1 MRSDE
6 GSGMKIPLSLSVYE
20 HAAALI
26 GATPWEAS
34 RDADVCHRAHRE
46 AWLLYRH
53 FPVVVGIDIY
63 NLEAEAYGCE
73 VRRPAGTGIPA
84 ITEPI
89 ASSCGE
95 AAELPLLDPSA
106 GRIPMMIEVGQRLLS
121 EFPEADVRIPVS
133 GPFSVAQ
140 SVVGLNRLMEDV
152 ALAPDQVRS
161 MLEHLVDG
169 QVRFARAV
177 IEAGLGVAF
186 FESAAAPPLLSPR
199 SFREI
204 EAPPLQRAMREGG
217 EIAGASIPCIIGG
230 NTAPI
235 VPELLATGTGFLIC
249 PAETDR
255 KAFLAATMD
264 APEVKVRVNLDP
276 AVYTSGS
283 DADIIAAIDEVIAL
297 AERRPNVLLGTGAI
311 PYETPSENLLLM
323 KGYCGG

>member
-1 MRSDE
+1 
-6 GSGMKIPLSLSVYE
+6 MKIALSLSVYE

-26 GATPWEAS
+26 DVTPWGAS
-34 RDADVCHRAHRE
+34 RDEELCFEAHRE
-46 AWLLYRH
+46 AWLLYEH

-84 ITEPI
+84 VTEPI
-89 ASSCGE
+89 VSSCAE
-95 AAELPLLDPSA
+95 AGALPLLDPST
-106 GRIPMMIEVGQRLLS
+106 GRIPMMIEVGQRLAG

-140 SVVGLNRLMEDV
+140 SIVGLSGVIMDV
-152 ALAPDQVRS
+152 ALAPEAVRA

-199 SFREI
+199 AFREV
-204 EAPPLQRAMREGG
+204 EAAPLQRAMHEVG
-217 EIAGASIPCIIGG
+217 EIADASIPCIIGG
-230 NTAPI
+230 DTAPI

-255 KAFLAATMD
+255 NAFLEATAD

-276 AVYTSGS
+276 AVYTRGS
-283 DADIIAAIDEVIAL
+283 EAEIIAAIDEVIAL
-297 AERRPNVLLGTGAI
+297 AGKRPNLLLGTGAI
-311 PYETPSENLLLM
+311 PYETPPENLLLM
-323 KGYCGG
+323 KEYCEA

>member
-1 MRSDE
+1 MR
-6 GSGMKIPLSLSVYE
+6 IALSLSVYE

-26 GATPWEAS
+26 GVTPWEAS
-34 RDADVCHRAHRE
+34 RDAEVCYRAHRE
-46 AWLLYRH
+46 AWELYRH

-73 VRRPAGTGIPA
+73 VRRPSGTGIPA
-84 ITEPI
+84 ITRPI
-89 ASSCGE
+89 VASSAE
-95 AAELPLLDPSA
+95 AGGLPPLDPSA
-106 GRIPMMIEVGQRLLS
+106 GRIPLMIEVGRRLQAEL
-121 EFPEADVRIPVS
+121 PEADVRIPVS

-140 SVVGLNRLMEDV
+140 SVVGLTRLMEEV
-152 ALAPDQVRS
+152 ALAPGEVAT

-186 FESAAAPPLLSPR
+186 FESAAAPPLLSPQK
-199 SFREI
+199 FREI
-204 EAPPLQRAMREGG
+204 EAPALQRAMREVG
-217 EIAGASIPCIIGG
+217 EIAQAPIPCIIGG

-255 KAFLAATMD
+255 EDFLAATMD

-276 AVYTSGS
+276 AVYTRGS
-283 DADIIAAIDEVIAL
+283 HGEIFAAIDEVVAL
-297 AERRPNVLLGTGAI
+297 AQTRPNVLLGTGAI
-311 PYETPSENLLLM
+311 PYETPPENLLAM
-323 KGYCGG
+323 KRYCEE

>member
-1 MRSDE
+1 
-6 GSGMKIPLSLSVYE
+6 MKIPLSLSVYE

-34 RDADVCHRAHRE
+34 RDADVCHHAHRE

-63 NLEAEAYGCE
+63 NLEAEALGCE

-89 ASSCGE
+89 AASCADVRE
-95 AAELPLLDPSA
+95 MPLLDPAA
-106 GRIPMMIEVGQRLLS
+106 GRIPMMIEVARRLAA

-140 SVVGLNRLMEDV
+140 NVVGLNRLMEDV
-152 ALAPDQVRS
+152 ALAPGEVRE

-177 IEAGLGVAF
+177 IDAGLSVAF
-186 FESAAAPPLLSPR
+186 FESAAAPPLLSPAQ
-199 SFREI
+199 FREI
-204 EAPPLQRAMREGG
+204 EAAPLQRAMHDVG
-217 EIAGASIPCIIGG
+217 EIAGAAVPCIIGG
-230 NTAPI
+230 HTAPI

-255 KAFLAATMD
+255 EQFLAATMD

-276 AVYTSGS
+276 AVYTRGTREE
-283 DADIIAAIDEVIAL
+283 IFAAIDEVVAL
-297 AERRPNVLLGTGAI
+297 AEMRPNVLLGTGAI
-311 PYETPSENLLLM
+311 PYETPAENLLAM
-323 KGYCGG
+323 KEYCEE

>member
-1 MRSDE
+1 
-6 GSGMKIPLSLSVYE
+6 MKIALSLSVYE
-20 HAAALI
+20 HAGALI
-26 GATPWEAS
+26 NATPWEAS
-34 RDADVCHRAHRE
+34 RDADVCHRAHRK
-46 AWLLYRH
+46 AWLLYEH

-63 NLEAEAYGCE
+63 NLEAEALGCE
-73 VRRPAGTGIPA
+73 VRRPTGTGIPA

-89 ASSCGE
+89 ASSCAE
-95 AAELPLLDPSA
+95 ARELPLLDPAA

-140 SVVGLNRLMEDV
+140 SVVGLSRLMEEV
-152 ALAPDQVRS
+152 ALAADEVRS

-186 FESAAAPPLLSPR
+186 FESAAAPPLLSPAQ
-199 SFREI
+199 FREI
-204 EAPPLQRAMREGG
+204 EAPPLQRAMLEVG
-217 EIAGASIPCIIGG
+217 EIADAAIPCIIGG
-230 NTAPI
+230 HTAPI

-255 KAFLAATMD
+255 QEFLSATMD

-276 AVYTSGS
+276 SVYTRGS
-283 DADIIAAIDEVIAL
+283 EAEITAAIDEVIAL
-297 AERRPNVLLGTGAI
+297 AETRPNVLLGTGAI
-311 PYETPSENLLLM
+311 PYETPPENLLMM
-323 KGYCGG
+323 KEYCAG

>member
-1 MRSDE
+1 MR
-6 GSGMKIPLSLSVYE
+6 IPLSLSVYE
-20 HAAALI
+20 HAAALV
-26 GATPWEAS
+26 GVTPWEAS
-34 RDADVCHRAHRE
+34 RDAETCFRAHRE

-84 ITEPI
+84 ITRPI
-89 ASSCGE
+89 ASSS
-95 AAELPLLDPSA
+95 ADAEHLPALDPSA
-106 GRIPMMIEVGQRLLS
+106 GRIPMMIGVGRRLAA
-121 EFPEADVRIPVS
+121 EFPDADVRIPVS

-140 SVVGLNRLMEDV
+140 SVVGLNQLMEDV
-152 ALAPDQVRS
+152 ALTPDDVRA
-161 MLEHLVDG
+161 MLERLVDG

-199 SFREI
+199 QFREI
-204 EAPPLQRAMREGG
+204 EAPALQRAMREVG
-217 EIAGASIPCIIGG
+217 EITRAPIPCIIGG
-230 NTAPI
+230 DTAPI

-255 KAFLAATMD
+255 ESFLAATMA

-276 AVYTSGS
+276 AVYTRESR
-283 DADIIAAIDEVIAL
+283 AEMLAAIDEVIEL
-297 AERRPNVLLGTGAI
+297 TLTRPNLLLGTGAI
-311 PYETPSENLLLM
+311 PYETPPANLLAM
-323 KGYCGG
+323 KRYCEE

>member
-1 MRSDE
+1 MRRESHR
-6 GSGMKIPLSLSVYE
+6 MRIPLSLSVYE

-26 GATPWEAS
+26 EVTPWEAS
-34 RDADVCHRAHRE
+34 RDEDLCFRAHRE
-46 AWLLYRH
+46 AWLLYEH

-63 NLEAEAYGCE
+63 NLEAEALGCS

-89 ASSCGE
+89 ARSCAE
-95 AAELPLLDPSA
+95 ATMLPLLDPA
-106 GRIPMMIEVGQRLLS
+106 AARIPMMIEVGRRLLAQ
-121 EFPEADVRIPVS
+121 FPEADVRIPVS

-140 SVVGLNRLMEDV
+140 SVVGLSQLMMDV
-152 ALAPDQVRS
+152 ALEPGEVAA
-161 MLEHLVDG
+161 MLEHFVDG

-204 EAPPLQRAMREGG
+204 EAAPLQRAMREVG
-217 EIAGASIPCIIGG
+217 EIAGAAIPCIIGG
-230 NTAPI
+230 DTAPI

-255 KAFLAATMD
+255 DEFLAATMA
-264 APEVKVRVNLDP
+264 APEVRVRVNLDP
-276 AVYTSGS
+276 AIYTRGTE
-283 DADIIAAIDEVIAL
+283 AEIIAAIDEVIAL
-297 AERRPNVLLGTGAI
+297 AETRPNVLLGTGAI
-311 PYETPSENLLLM
+311 PYETPPENLLLM
-323 KGYCGG
+323 KRYCEE